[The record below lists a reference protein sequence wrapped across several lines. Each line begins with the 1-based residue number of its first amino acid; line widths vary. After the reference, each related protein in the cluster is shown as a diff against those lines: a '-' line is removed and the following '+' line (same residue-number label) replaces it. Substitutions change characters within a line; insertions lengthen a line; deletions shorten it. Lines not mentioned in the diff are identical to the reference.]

1 MAPGYL
7 NLAVHLE
14 RMKQFPQALEAYRKF
29 MDLSSE
35 DEFAQQRKSAAAAIR
50 RLQAR

>member
-14 RMKQFPQALEAYRKF
+14 RMKRFPEALEAYQKF
-29 MDLSSE
+29 IDLSSE
-35 DEFAQQRKSAAAAIR
+35 DEFARQRKSAAAAIK
-50 RLQAR
+50 RLQPR